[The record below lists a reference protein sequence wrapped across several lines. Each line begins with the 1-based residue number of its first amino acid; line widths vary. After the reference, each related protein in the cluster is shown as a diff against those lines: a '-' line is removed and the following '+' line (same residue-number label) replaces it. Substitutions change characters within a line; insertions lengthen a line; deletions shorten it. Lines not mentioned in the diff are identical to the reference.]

1 MKKMKSIKKATA
13 MLLIALFTLPII
25 FTGCSSKKEQSEKDD
40 KKGKTVV
47 YGAEFEDEKLNPV
60 LAPAYAN
67 DLIFRGLMRFDKDNK
82 PQCDIAESYKKS
94 TDGLTYDFKIKKG
107 VKFHDGKELKAEDV
121 VFTIKSIQDPKVNTE
136 MKPEFE
142 EVKDIKAEGDYN
154 VKVTLAK
161 SFPALLDKL
170 TIGIVPKHALEGKDL
185 NNAEFNQK
193 PIGAGPFKFVKW
205 EKGNNITLSKFED
218 YYDKDKTGNVEKFI
232 FKFIPDYNVRAM
244 QLETGEIDLAYVE
257 PSQVG
262 KLEKLEKIKIYNE
275 NTADYRCFMFNM
287 RKELWKDV
295 NVRKAF
301 NYAVDRKGM
310 VDGIVKGFGVEAYSP
325 LQKNKFNNANVE
337 KYTYDLEKANEL
349 LDKAGWKKGKDGIR
363 EKDGKKFEFTLTAP
377 STDEVRVKIAN
388 YLASQFKKIGVT
400 VKVAALDW
408 NAIKI
413 DECEAFVLGWG
424 SPYDADDHTYKL
436 FHSSQIK
443 NGNNFGAYS
452 NPKVDKLLEQGRT
465 TEDEGK
471 RKEIYGE
478 LQEELANDPPYNFE
492 IYVNAIY
499 AVNKKV
505 TGIKEKILGHHGAGF
520 IWNAEEWKVQ

>member
-1 MKKMKSIKKATA
+1 MKKEKAFKKATI
-13 MLLIALFTLPII
+13 LLIALFTLPII
-25 FTGCSSKKEQSEKDD
+25 FSGCFNKNKQSEKYSE
-40 KKGKTVV
+40 KGKTVV
-47 YGAEFEDEKLNPV
+47 YGAEFEDEKLNPI
-60 LAPAYAN
+60 LGLAYAN

-94 TDGLTYDFKIKKG
+94 TDGLIYDFKIKKG
-107 VKFHDGKELKAEDV
+107 IKFHDGKELKAEDV

-154 VKVTLAK
+154 VKVILDK
-161 SFPALLDKL
+161 PFPALLDKL

-185 NNAEFNQK
+185 NNAEFNQN
-193 PIGAGPFKFVKW
+193 PIGAGPFKFIKW

-218 YYDKDKTGNVEKFI
+218 YYDKEKTGNVEKFI

-257 PSQVG
+257 PSQVN

-310 VDGIVKGFGVEAYSP
+310 VDGILKGFGVEAYSP
-325 LQKNKFNNANVE
+325 LQKNKFNNVNVE
-337 KYTYDLEKANEL
+337 KYSYNLEKANEL
-349 LDKAGWKKGKDGIR
+349 LDKAGWKKGQDGIR

-452 NPKVDKLLEQGRT
+452 NPKVDKLLEEGRT
-465 TEDEGK
+465 TEDGGK
-471 RKEIYGE
+471 RKEIYE
-478 LQEELANDPPYNFE
+478 KFQEELANDPPYNFE

-499 AVNKKV
+499 AVNKKI

-520 IWNAEEWKVQ
+520 IWNAEEWKIQ